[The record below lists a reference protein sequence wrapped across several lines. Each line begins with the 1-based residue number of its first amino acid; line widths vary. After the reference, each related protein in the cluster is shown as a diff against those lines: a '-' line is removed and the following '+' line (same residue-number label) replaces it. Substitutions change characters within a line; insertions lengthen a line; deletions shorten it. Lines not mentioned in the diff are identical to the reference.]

1 MIKFTRQEF
10 KQRYFS
16 GLDIEFDDTLNNFK
30 NYSIAI
36 NMSISDFSDSLSY
49 KGIDVEQLYNNTL
62 YNEMSNSILK
72 EIQKSVT
79 NLGRVVNLTNLG
91 TSSIKE
97 LNNFLNSFH
106 SDNFLIGCG
115 IDQLLLDLP
124 NFIYDSASTNAA
136 NSFCY
141 KIGKFNNINIAVD
154 PCIRYGDTKIISY
167 DKIKMNLII
176 NEPIQIVDPSSFR
189 SKTQLNFNLDFK
201 VENNSI
207 NYILNEDTSE
217 DIRQKA
223 IPELIRMNR
232 DKVLNKLLN
241 D

>member
-1 MIKFTRQEF
+1 MVKFSRQEL

-16 GLDIEFDDTLNNFK
+16 GLDIEFDDTLINFK
-30 NYSIAI
+30 NYSVVI
-36 NMSISDFSDSLSY
+36 NMSMDEVSSFSH
-49 KGIDVEQLYNNTL
+49 KGTDLEQLYNNIL

-79 NLGRVVNLTNLG
+79 NLDKVVNLTNLG

-97 LNNFLNSFH
+97 LNNFLNSFY
-106 SDNFLIGCG
+106 SDNFIISSG
-115 IDQLLLDLP
+115 IVQLLLDLP
-124 NFIYDSASTNAA
+124 NFIYDSASANVA

-154 PCIRYGDTKIISY
+154 PCIRYGDTKITSY

-176 NEPIQIVDPSSFR
+176 NEPIQIIDSDTFR
-189 SKTQLNFNLDFK
+189 PKTQLNFKLDFK
-201 VENNSI
+201 LENHFI
-207 NYILNEDTSE
+207 NYLINEDTSE
-217 DIRQKA
+217 DVRQKV
-223 IPELIRMNR
+223 IPELIKINR
-232 DKVLNKLLN
+232 DKILNILLN